1 VITRQTWRIGW
12 ESRAADE
19 DRMAN
24 VACHERIAE
33 AIEAQKPKAAESA
46 MAEHF
51 DNSVRAL
58 LSAGVI

>member
-1 VITRQTWRIGW
+1 
-12 ESRAADE
+12 
-19 DRMAN
+19 MAN

>member
-1 VITRQTWRIGW
+1 M
-12 ESRAADE
+12 E
-19 DRMAN
+19 DW
-24 VACHERIAE
+24 RIAE
-33 AIEAQKPKAAESA
+33 AIEAQKPRAAEQA